1 MSSSPVGHGGPR
13 CGARKHQGEG
23 TCTKEAGWGTD
34 HLGEGPCRLHGGSTP
49 SVAKGAKLRILER
62 QARELFGAIL
72 PEASPVENPLA
83 AYAELAGR
91 VLAWMQL
98 MDSLLDELAG
108 VGYRDQRNGE
118 QVHAAV
124 QLYERA
130 MDRANS
136 VLGSYARL
144 KIDERLAAITET
156 QKLMVIRAIE
166 AALDRAG
173 VQDEA
178 RADAMRIAAR
188 HLRAVGGG
196 EPAQAAGRRP

>member
-1 MSSSPVGHGGPR
+1 MSGSPVGRGGPR

-49 SVAKGAKLRILER
+49 SVSKGAKLRLVDRE
-62 QARELFGAIL
+62 ARELFGKIVPTL
-72 PEASPVENPLA
+72 SPIDNPLA
-83 AYAELAGR
+83 AYAQLASR
-91 VLAWMQL
+91 VLAWMEL
-98 MDSLLDELAG
+98 MDSLLDDLRAVGFESEYAG
-108 VGYRDQRNGE
+108 VQAA
-118 QVHAAV
+118 AAV

-130 MDRANS
+130 MDRANA

-166 AALDRAG
+166 AALDEAG
-173 VQDEA
+173 LDGEA
-178 RADAMRIAAR
+178 RESATRRAAR
-188 HLRAVGGG
+188 HLRAV
-196 EPAQAAGRRP
+196 A